1 MFLQL
6 KRIKPMRGTPLHKLS
21 EIGYAAVDLSSER
34 FTPGEQRLT
43 MYKKPVDFTRDPAK
57 MKVAGCYMDVKISL
71 RNEGGASSVA
81 RFSAA

>member
-57 MKVAGCYMDVKISL
+57 MKVSHVD
-71 RNEGGASSVA
+71 
-81 RFSAA
+81 SAASIVVVVVCSSSGSSGVL